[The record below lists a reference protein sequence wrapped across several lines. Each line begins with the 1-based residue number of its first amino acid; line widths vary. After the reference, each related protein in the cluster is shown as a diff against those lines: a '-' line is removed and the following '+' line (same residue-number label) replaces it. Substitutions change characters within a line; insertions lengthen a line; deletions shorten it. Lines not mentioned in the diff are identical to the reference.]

1 MVKLYRV
8 EHSSDGCGPFTS
20 KNEKGM
26 NRIYSKRNYWKFVD
40 RFGALPALWADHEL
54 KFDYDEMH
62 MYKCAFQYTT
72 EIKCYFP
79 KQEIAELQRLGFE
92 VVEVHV
98 PHDKVKASDYQA
110 IYKDADVQAK
120 LVVTELFI

>member
-1 MVKLYRV
+1 MY
-8 EHSSDGCGPFTS
+8 
-20 KNEKGM
+20 
-26 NRIYSKRNYWKFVD
+26 
-40 RFGALPALWADHEL
+40 
-54 KFDYDEMH
+54 

-79 KQEIAELQRLGFE
+79 KQEIAELQKLGFE

-98 PHDKVKASDYQA
+98 PSDKVKASSHQV
-110 IYKDADVQAK
+110 IYKEADVQAK